1 MEEIY
6 KDIPGFEGKYQVSNF
21 GNIRTKER
29 LTIYKDGRQQY
40 FKDRVLICTPDLKG
54 YPKLRLQNFIT
65 GIGATKRV
73 HSLVWEAFGDGT
85 EISFPDKVIDHID
98 RNKHNN
104 HINNLRIISN
114 RENASNRKD
123 NKEFIGVR
131 KNNKS
136 DNYTCR
142 IGYNYKD
149 YHLGTFKTIE
159 EAYARYN
166 EALLHIDT
174 DFLQWYET
182 IETPLKNN
190 SLDSSVGV
198 YKQKNVSTFF
208 SQITFNYKQ
217 YSLGS
222 FKTELEARQT
232 FLEAKSQIKNGTFLE
247 WYNLLQIKRK

>member
-40 FKDRVLICTPDLKG
+40 YKDRILICTPDLKG
-54 YPKLRLQNFIT
+54 YPKIRLENYTT
-65 GIGATKRV
+65 GKGSTKRV

-85 EISFPDKVIDHID
+85 EISFPNKIIDHID
-98 RNKHNN
+98 RNKQNN

-142 IGYNYKD
+142 IWFNNKE
-149 YHLGTFKTIE
+149 YHLGTFKTQE
-159 EAYARYN
+159 EAYITYN
-166 EALLHIDT
+166 QALSHIDT
-174 DFLQWYET
+174 DFIQWYET
-182 IETPLKNN
+182 IETPQKNN
-190 SLDSSVGV
+190 SLYSNIGVHKGKTNGTYRSS
-198 YKQKNVSTFF
+198 
-208 SQITFNYKQ
+208 ITFKSKIYT
-217 YSLGS
+217 LGT
-222 FKTELEARQT
+222 FKSELEARQT
-232 FLEAKSQIKNGTFLE
+232 FLEAKSQIKNGTFID
-247 WYNLLQIKRK
+247 WYETLCVKRK